1 MKKIALAFG
10 TVLCLMTL
18 MINCSNN
25 NQVNAAGRN
34 DFPYTYTTSS
44 TKGDFAEWTFD
55 GTDVRGTWQSLDS
68 TGQVNFTNNIQATC
82 PTYTAVYNYYTCTV
96 NTAAST
102 CTEGPGAANCSNFS
116 SLNIQ
121 LIESPG
127 SSISVLAANGSTSQL
142 FTGFNQDTS
151 CGNNLTGDYVFI
163 RSGLGQTKLYGLQR
177 VDNGFVST
185 VIAEFGLKASGP
197 SAAVTVQYLSE
208 NASSSGSA
216 VYSDGGCINGLRVR
230 TLSGVTGRLLT
241 TADGLMVNDKT
252 SLQAG
257 AIAVKTSAVANP
269 VSLQNKTLS
278 GFMFT
283 DSGLIK
289 YVKITTGSA
298 AGNIVAITSA
308 DFNGTGVSGLD
319 IRTLSETS
327 TVTAAPAYPNFTS
340 APDPSPISIFSY
352 SANSLVPSYS
362 NPGSF
367 TGTYRIDGF
376 LTNDR
381 ILFTA
386 TVDRSK
392 LMLYGVGYSWKLT
405 TDTPPPG
412 ATYPAN
418 GYYSSSSLVLFEK

>member
-25 NQVNAAGRN
+25 QVNSAGRN
-34 DFPYTYTTSS
+34 NFPYTYTTSS
-44 TKGDFAEWTFD
+44 TKGDFAEWNFNGFD
-55 GTDVRGTWQSLDS
+55 LRGTWQSLD
-68 TGQVNFTNNIQATC
+68 TNGQINFTNSIQASC
-82 PTYTAVYNYYTCTV
+82 PTYTDAYNYYTCTV

-102 CTEGPGAANCSNFS
+102 CTEGPGAANCS
-116 SLNIQ
+116 SLSALSIK

-127 SSISVLAANGSTSQL
+127 SSLSVLAANGATSQL

-177 VDNGFVST
+177 SDTAFNNT
-185 VIAEFGLKASGP
+185 IITEFGLKATGP
-197 SAAVTVQYLSE
+197 STTVTVQYLSE
-208 NASSSGSA
+208 SASASGSE
-216 VYSDGGCINGLRVR
+216 VYGDGGCVNGLRLR
-230 TLSGVTGRLLT
+230 TLGGVTGRVLT
-241 TADGLMVNDKT
+241 TPAGLMVNDKT

-257 AIAVKTSAVANP
+257 AIAVKTTAVASP
-269 VSLQNKTLS
+269 ATLQNRTLS

-283 DSGLIK
+283 DTGLLK
-289 YVKITTGSA
+289 FVKITTGSA

-308 DFNGTGVSGLD
+308 DFNGTGISGLD
-319 IRTLSETS
+319 IRALSETS
-327 TVTAAPAYPNFTS
+327 TVTSAPAYPNFTS
-340 APDPSPISIFSY
+340 AADPSPISAFSY
-352 SANSLVPSYS
+352 SANSLAPTYA
-362 NPGSF
+362 NPGSL

-381 ILFTA
+381 IIFTA

-392 LMLYGVGYSWKLT
+392 LMLYGVGYAWKLT
-405 TDTPPPG
+405 TDVPPPG
-412 ATYPAN
+412 ATYSAN
-418 GYYSSSSLVLFEK
+418 GYYSSYSLVLFEK

>member
-25 NQVNAAGRN
+25 NQVNSAGRN
-34 DFPYTYTTSS
+34 NFPYTYTTSS
-44 TKGDFAEWTFD
+44 TKGDFAEWNFNGAD
-55 GTDVRGTWQSLDS
+55 LRGTWQSLD
-68 TGQVNFTNNIQATC
+68 TNGQVNFTNNIQASC
-82 PTYTAVYNYYTCTV
+82 PTYTDAYNYYTCTV
-96 NTAAST
+96 NTTAST
-102 CTEGPGAANCSNFS
+102 CTEGPGADNCSS
-116 SLNIQ
+116 LSALNIK

-127 SSISVLAANGSTSQL
+127 SSISVLAANGATSQL
-142 FTGFNQDTS
+142 FTGFNQDTA
-151 CGNNLTGDYVFI
+151 CGNDMTGDYVFI
-163 RSGLGQTKLYGLQR
+163 RSGLGKSKIYGLQR
-177 VDNGFVST
+177 SDTGFTST
-185 VIAEFGLKASGP
+185 NIAEFGLKASGP
-197 SAAVTVQYLSE
+197 STTVTVQYLSE
-208 NASSSGSA
+208 DASPTGSEI
-216 VYSDGGCINGLRVR
+216 YSDGGCVNGLRVR
-230 TLSGVTGRLLT
+230 SLSGVTGRVLT
-241 TADGLMVNDKT
+241 TPAGLMVNDKT

-257 AIAVKTSAVANP
+257 AIAVKTTAVASPAN
-269 VSLQNKTLS
+269 LQNRTLS

-283 DSGLIK
+283 DTGLIK
-289 YVKITTGSA
+289 FVKITTGSA

-308 DFNGTGVSGLD
+308 DFNGTGISGLD

-340 APDPSPISIFSY
+340 AADSSPNSGFSY
-352 SANSLVPSYS
+352 GANSLVPTYS

-381 ILFTA
+381 IIFTA

-392 LMLYGVGYSWKLT
+392 LMLYGVGYAWRLT

-412 ATYPAN
+412 ATYPTN
-418 GYYSSSSLVLFEK
+418 GYYSSYSLVLFEK